1 MLVRTGIGGA
11 HKNRRSSV
19 GRGWSRFAIIGRH
32 TCSVCGCAASWSP
45 PSGGGLNVAALGFGT
60 SDVVAKLLALPVFC
74 MMIVMTRLVSFKLPA
89 R

>member
-1 MLVRTGIGGA
+1 MRLRCV
-11 HKNRRSSV
+11 V
-19 GRGWSRFAIIGRH
+19 E
-32 TCSVCGCAASWSP
+32 SP
-45 PSGGGLNVAALGFGT
+45 LRGGLNVAALGFGT